1 MKKLMML
8 LVIAFAV
15 PACGKKNSPPPAN
28 AGDAAKP
35 ADPAAN
41 PCAPANPCGGGEP
54 ANPCGGGNPCAP
66 K

>member
-15 PACGKKNSPPPAN
+15 PACGKKNTTPPPAN
-28 AGDAAKP
+28 PTDPAAKP

-41 PCAPANPCGGGEP
+41 PCGGANPCAPANPCGG
-54 ANPCGGGNPCAP
+54 NPCAP